1 MTTDRNGKQISIAS
15 MVRIYYPDSPV
26 VDTAQVR
33 RIFGNSLFVERDAGG
48 ECRIVAADIC
58 EVIQ

>member
-15 MVRIYYPDSPV
+15 MVRIHYPDSPI

-33 RIFGNSLFVERDAGG
+33 MISGYSLFVERDTGG
-48 ECRIVAADIC
+48 EFRIVAADIC